1 MSRSTKNN
9 FFRSASRK
17 KPTKIYLD
25 SSKKVNANKED
36 EKKNEE
42 KNNIMTISTTKKEE
56 EPPILSEQE
65 KKDKIIHE
73 NNLKVAEIIQNDVDK
88 LEKENELIFEEMK
101 RLKEEE
107 KDLIKKYEDL
117 IGDIENERDE
127 LEEIKE
133 INSRKNR
140 EYLSLSH
147 NRQLQQ
153 RVNSNSNPSPRQTNS
168 GMSGEPNVFTLGDFF
183 DFIQVMGMRRENTQR
198 MTYEQI
204 ESLPSESYPR
214 NNYNNEK
221 CNICGFEFCYQDI
234 VTKLE
239 KCHHTFHRNCL
250 INRLSS
256 TNSSR
261 CPSCNISII

>member
-1 MSRSTKNN
+1 MSRSTKTNI
-9 FFRSASRK
+9 FRSASK
-17 KPTKIYLD
+17 KKSTKIYLD
-25 SSKKVNANKED
+25 SSKKVTSYKED

-42 KNNIMTISTTKKEE
+42 KNNILTMSQTKKE

-73 NNLKVAEIIQNDVDK
+73 NNLKVAEIIQNDIDK
-88 LEKENELIFEEMK
+88 IEKENELIFEEMN

-107 KDLIKKYEDL
+107 KDLLKKYEDL
-117 IGDIENERDE
+117 IGDIENEKDE

-147 NRQLQQ
+147 HRQYQQ
-153 RVNSNSNPSPRQTNS
+153 TTNNNQSPRQANN
-168 GMSGEPNVFTLGDFF
+168 GNLGEPNVFTLGDFF
-183 DFIQVMGMRRENTQR
+183 DFIQMVGMRRETTPR

-204 ESLPSESYPR
+204 ESLPSASYPR
-214 NNYNNEK
+214 NNNNNEK

-256 TNSSR
+256 TNSSQ

>member
-9 FFRSASRK
+9 IYRSASKK

-25 SSKKVNANKED
+25 SSKKVTTYKEE

-42 KNNIMTISTTKKEE
+42 KNNINSISQTKKEE
-56 EPPILSEQE
+56 PPQLTEQE

-73 NNLKVAEIIQNDVDK
+73 NNLKVAEIIQNDIDK
-88 LEKENELIFEEMK
+88 IEKENNLIIEEMN

-107 KDLIKKYEDL
+107 KDLLKRYEDL
-117 IGDIENERDE
+117 IGDIESERDE

-140 EYLSLSH
+140 EFLSLSH
-147 NRQLQQ
+147 HRLYQQ
-153 RVNSNSNPSPRQTNS
+153 NSNGNPSPSQANS
-168 GMSGEPNVFTLGDFF
+168 GRSGEPNVMTLGDFF

-198 MTYEQI
+198 VSYELL

-214 NNYNNEK
+214 NNNNNEK
-221 CNICGFEFCYQDI
+221 CNICGFEFCYQDT
-234 VTKLE
+234 VTKLQ
-239 KCHHTFHRNCL
+239 KCHHIFHRNCL
-250 INRLSS
+250 VNRLSS
-256 TNSSR
+256 TNSSQ

>member
-1 MSRSTKNN
+1 MN
-9 FFRSASRK
+9 
-17 KPTKIYLD
+17 
-25 SSKKVNANKED
+25 
-36 EKKNEE
+36 
-42 KNNIMTISTTKKEE
+42 
-56 EPPILSEQE
+56 
-65 KKDKIIHE
+65 
-73 NNLKVAEIIQNDVDK
+73 
-88 LEKENELIFEEMK
+88 

-107 KDLIKKYEDL
+107 KNLLNTYEDL
-117 IGDIENERDE
+117 IGDIENEKDE

-147 NRQLQQ
+147 HRHNQQ
-153 RVNSNSNPSPRQTNS
+153 TGNSNPSPRQANS
-168 GMSGEPNVFTLGDFF
+168 GSSGEPNVLTLGDFI
-183 DFIQVMGMRRENTQR
+183 DFIQIMGMRREIAPR

-214 NNYNNEK
+214 NNNNNEK
-221 CNICGFEFCYQDI
+221 CYICGFEFCYQDI

-256 TNSSR
+256 TNSSQ